1 MRKLMKMVFVLQI
14 PIYRVKYMIPLAEN
28 EISPLG
34 KKYDNDI
41 WIEVEQPQVPQ
52 PESDTEIIMQAITD
66 LELQGIEAQ
75 RQNELLAQQ
84 ITDIELMMLERGM

>member
-1 MRKLMKMVFVLQI
+1 
-14 PIYRVKYMIPLAEN
+14 
-28 EISPLG
+28 
-34 KKYDNDI
+34 
-41 WIEVEQPQVPQ
+41 
-52 PESDTEIIMQAITD
+52 MQAITD